1 MRLLVTPTFE
11 KSVKKLHSVEK
22 ADLDTA
28 IQHIAHH
35 PMDAAAKVGDLL
47 GIYVYKFRM
56 AKHSTLVAYRCI
68 DDETIKLLMI
78 GSHENFYRDLK
89 RIKE

>member
-1 MRLLVTPTFE
+1 MRLLVTPT
-11 KSVKKLHSVEK
+11 VEK

-35 PMDAAAKVGDLL
+35 PMDAAAKVGDLF
-47 GIYVYKFRM
+47 GIYVYKFLM
-56 AKHSTLVAYRCI
+56 AKHPTLVAYRCI

>member
-11 KSVKKLHSVEK
+11 KAVKKLHSVEK

-35 PMDAAAKVGDLL
+35 PMDAEAKVGDLL

-56 AKHSTLVAYRCI
+56 AKNPTLVAYRCI
-68 DDETIKLLMI
+68 DNETIKLLMI
-78 GSHENFYRDLK
+78 GGHENFYRDLK